1 MTKKL
6 SILFLLLT
14 TLSWMVGCDSANQQ
28 ADVKSLTKELPSSP
42 TPPPPPSLP
51 PIDATRTDLN
61 RVMVGSS
68 PPDFALEDINKK
80 IVKLSDFQGKQNVVL
95 VFYRGHF

>member
-6 SILFLLLT
+6 SILFFLLT
-14 TLSWMVGCDSANQQ
+14 TLSWMIGCDGANQQ
-28 ADVKSLTKELPSSP
+28 AGVKALTNELPTSP

-51 PIDATRTDLN
+51 PIDTARTDLN
-61 RVMVGSS
+61 RVLVGAT

-80 IVKLSDFQGKQNVVL
+80 IVKLSDFRGKQNVVL